1 MNLKELKLALYSAL
15 LNVKDLTDAEI
26 NIMYELSK
34 DEDVQSH
41 LSKYS
46 RGIKSLEEMELTEE
60 EAKIIDEAIKSGS
73 AKPKIKVQAL
83 PEFLS

>member
-1 MNLKELKLALYSAL
+1 MALYSAL

-26 NIMYELSK
+26 NVMYELSK
-34 DEDVQSH
+34 DKDIQNH
-41 LSKYS
+41 LSKYR

-60 EAKIIDEAIKSGS
+60 EANAIKSGS

-83 PEFLS
+83 PDFLSQDSLNDHINK